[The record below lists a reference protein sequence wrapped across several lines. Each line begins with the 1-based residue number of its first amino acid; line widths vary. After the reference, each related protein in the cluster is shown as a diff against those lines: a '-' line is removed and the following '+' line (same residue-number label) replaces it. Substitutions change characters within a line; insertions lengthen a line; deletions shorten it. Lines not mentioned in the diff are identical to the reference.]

1 MNDRIFIIGCG
12 AVGAS
17 LAGAISRTDLR
28 VSGVFD
34 LREDRSTEVALQIG
48 SSAHFGALPEIT
60 AHARIVI
67 VAVPDGSIGDVAA
80 RAAADGICS
89 PDQVWLHCS
98 GQYGA
103 DVLAPLDD
111 LVAGTGTLHP
121 ALAFP
126 PGAVREIPP
135 GTHFAVEGNSR
146 AVAVAQEL
154 AELLRGSSVVVPAG
168 ARPGYHAATVIV
180 SNYVVT
186 LLAEARK
193 ILEARGMDAD
203 VAQSLLT
210 SLTSSA
216 VEAASTRG
224 IEACLSGPIRRG
236 DTDAIG
242 RHLDALSSLPKTADL
257 YRFLGARTIDLVRS
271 LAEID
276 PEKIREMENLLSG
289 KKTTI

>member
-1 MNDRIFIIGCG
+1 MSARVFIIGCG

-17 LAGAISRTDLR
+17 LASAISQTDLR

-34 LREDRSTEVALQIG
+34 LREDRCVELASQIG
-48 SSAHFGALPEIT
+48 SSAHFGALPGMV

-89 PDQVWLHCS
+89 RDQVWLHCS
-98 GQYGA
+98 GLNGA
-103 DVLAPLDD
+103 DVLAPLDG

-121 ALAFP
+121 ALVFS
-126 PGAVREIPP
+126 PGTVREIPP
-135 GTHFAVEGNSR
+135 GTHFAVDGNDR

-154 AELLRGSSVVVPAG
+154 AGRLRGSSVIVPAG
-168 ARPGYHAATVIV
+168 ARPGYHAATVIA

-186 LLAEARK
+186 LLAEAK
-193 ILEARGMDAD
+193 KSLEAQGMDAD

-216 VEAASTRG
+216 VEAASTMG
-224 IEACLSGPIRRG
+224 IEASLSGPIRRG
-236 DTDAIG
+236 DTNAIG
-242 RHLDALSSLPKTADL
+242 RHIDALSSLPKTEDL

-271 LAEID
+271 LAELD
-276 PEKIREMENLLSG
+276 PERIREMKNLLSG
-289 KKTTI
+289 K

>member
-1 MNDRIFIIGCG
+1 MNDRVFLIGCG

-28 VSGVFD
+28 ISGVFD
-34 LREDRSTEVALQIG
+34 LREDRCAKLALQIG
-48 SSAHFGALPEIT
+48 GSAHFGALPGIT

-89 PDQVWLHCS
+89 RDQVWLHCS
-98 GQYGA
+98 GLNGA

-121 ALAFP
+121 ALVFS
-126 PGAVREIPP
+126 PGTVREIPP
-135 GTHFAVEGNSR
+135 GTYFAVDGNDR

-154 AELLRGSSVVVPAG
+154 AGLLRGSSVIVPAG
-168 ARPGYHAATVIV
+168 ARPGYHAAMVIA

-186 LLAEARK
+186 LLAEAKK

-224 IEACLSGPIRRG
+224 IEACLSGPVRRG

-242 RHLDALSSLPKTADL
+242 RHIDALSSLPKAEDL

-271 LAEID
+271 LDEID
-276 PEKIREMENLLSG
+276 PEKIREMENKLGS
-289 KKTTI
+289 KPST

>member
-1 MNDRIFIIGCG
+1 MNDRVFIIGCG
-12 AVGAS
+12 AVGSS
-17 LAGAISRTDLR
+17 LAVAISRTDLS

-34 LREDRSTEVALQIG
+34 LREDRCAELALQIG
-48 SSAHFGALPEIT
+48 GCAHFGELPEIT
-60 AHARIVI
+60 ASAQIVI
-67 VAVPDGSIGDVAA
+67 VAVPDGSIADVAA
-80 RAAADGICS
+80 RAAADGACS
-89 PDQVWLHCS
+89 RDQVWLHCS
-98 GQYGA
+98 GLNGA
-103 DVLAPLDD
+103 EILAPLDG

-121 ALAFP
+121 ALVFS
-126 PGAVREIPP
+126 PGTVREIPP
-135 GTHFAVEGNSR
+135 GTHFAVDGNNR

-154 AELLRGSSVVVPAG
+154 AGLLRGTSVIVPAG
-168 ARPGYHAATVIV
+168 ARPGYHAATVIA

-186 LLAEARK
+186 LLSEAK
-193 ILEARGMDAD
+193 KSLEAQGMDAD

-242 RHLDALSSLPKTADL
+242 RHIDALSSLPKTEEL

-271 LAEID
+271 LDEID
-276 PEKIREMENLLSG
+276 PEKIREMEKLLSG
-289 KKTTI
+289 K